1 MKFKSVLLVTGLL
14 SLGMTGSAFA
24 AVDAVAAK
32 ALAKS
37 NNCFKCHQVDKAKK
51 GPSYKKIAAKLKGK
65 PDSEDK
71 MVKYLMNGAKVKLED
86 GTEDDHKIIETKDE
100 KEIRNLVAWIMATK

>member
-24 AVDAVAAK
+24 AVDAAAAK

-37 NNCFKCHQVDKAKK
+37 NNCFKCHAVDKTKK
-51 GPSYKKIAAKLKGK
+51 GPSYKKIAIKLKK
-65 PDSEDK
+65 EADSENK
-71 MVKYLMNGAKVKLED
+71 MVKYLVNGAKVKLED
-86 GTEDDHKIIETKDE
+86 GTEDDHKVIDTKDE
-100 KEIRNLVAWIMATK
+100 KEIRNLIAWIMMQ